1 MQETSPSA
9 VQSKDYRLPARWAS
23 LVMPLILSLCM
34 SFIVSGIATLRAV
47 GPVDHF
53 LALWMSAWGV
63 SWIAAFPTLLLVL
76 PVVRKLV
83 NLLVRP
89 Q

>member
-1 MQETSPSA
+1 MQDTLPSA
-9 VQSKDYRLPARWAS
+9 LQTKDYRLPARWAPI
-23 LVMPLILSLCM
+23 VMPLILSVCM

-47 GPVDHF
+47 GFADHL

-63 SWIAAFPTLLLVL
+63 SWLVAFPTLLLVL
-76 PVVRKLV
+76 PMVRRLV
-83 NLLVRP
+83 SLLVRP

>member
-1 MQETSPSA
+1 MQDTLPSA
-9 VQSKDYRLPARWAS
+9 REIKDYRLPARWAPI
-23 LVMPLILSLCM
+23 VMPLILSICM

-47 GPVDHF
+47 GLVDHF

-63 SWIAAFPTLLLVL
+63 SWLVAFPTLLLVL
-76 PVVRKLV
+76 PMVRRLV
-83 NLLVRP
+83 SFLVRP